1 MPSYAIRLAA
11 GADIDPIVALVNRAF
26 EIEKFFK
33 FGDRTGPSDI
43 AAKLREGKLLLLTV
57 DDRIVACVFVKQ
69 TADRLYAGV
78 LAADPDWK
86 VPGTGARMMDETE
99 AYARAIGC
107 KWLDIKIVSVR
118 TELRRLYGRR
128 GFVETGTLPGDTI
141 ATATQPVHFITMS
154 KPL

>member
-1 MPSYAIRLAA
+1 MPSYAVRLATT
-11 GADIDPIVALVNRAF
+11 ADIDSIVSLVNRAF

-33 FGDRTGPSDI
+33 AGDRTDPSDI
-43 AAKLREGKLLLLTV
+43 AAKLREGNFLLLTA
-57 DDRIVACVFVKQ
+57 DGRIVACVFVQQ

-78 LAADPDWK
+78 LAADPDRK
-86 VPGTGARMMDETE
+86 VPGTGAHMMDETE
-99 AYARAIGC
+99 AYGRANGC
-107 KWLDIKIVSVR
+107 KWMDIKIVSVR
-118 TELRRLYGRR
+118 PELKRLYGRR